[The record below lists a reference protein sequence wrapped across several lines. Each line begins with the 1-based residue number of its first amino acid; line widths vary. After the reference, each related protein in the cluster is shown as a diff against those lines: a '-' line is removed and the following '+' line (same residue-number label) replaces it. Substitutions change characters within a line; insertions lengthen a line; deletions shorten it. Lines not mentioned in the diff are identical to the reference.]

1 MVESLGIVV
10 GQIQCKDASV
20 GFPGPILSIAMSSPR
35 TRDGMPLNE
44 EEHRCFEQQFIIRVS
59 AFADACLHAC
69 FVTEVDVFMIFL
81 RV

>member
-44 EEHRCFEQQFIIRVS
+44 EESTAVRTKQFIIRVAHS
-59 AFADACLHAC
+59 P
-69 FVTEVDVFMIFL
+69 TPVFTLVLL
-81 RV
+81 RKSMYL